1 MKKIIKNNRF
11 LPYGRQNISNID
23 IKQINSVLKSN
34 YITQGPII
42 EEFENKFS
50 KYVGSKYAVA
60 CSSGTAALH
69 LSCLA
74 LNINKKSRVVTSSIT
89 FIASANCA
97 EFVDSKL
104 DLVDVEKNSYCICP
118 DSLEK
123 KLKKKKIDLVIAVHL
138 SGHCADLK
146 RIQLLKK
153 KYKFRL
159 IEDACHGLG
168 GEYMGKKIGSC
179 EYSDLSTFSFHPVK
193 SMTTG
198 EGGMITTNNKSLFEK
213 LKILRSHGVI
223 RSRKLFKN
231 KKYALDN
238 LDNANRWYY
247 EMQELGYNYRMTD
260 IQAALGISQLK
271 RLNKFISKRN
281 NIAKFYNENFK
292 YNKNICLL
300 RKSKD
305 VKHSYHLY
313 TLIIDFKKIKKSK
326 NQIMKELYRSNIG
339 SQVLYIPIYLHP
351 YYKKKYNFKIK
362 SFPNSNDYY
371 EKALS
376 IPIFYDLKRKE
387 QQFVIKMINKIV
399 S

>member
-11 LPYGRQNISNID
+11 LPYGKQNISNID
-23 IKQINSVLKSN
+23 IQQINSVLKSN

-42 EEFENKFS
+42 EEFEKKFS
-50 KYVGSKYAVA
+50 RYVGSKYAIA

-123 KLKKKKIDLVIAVHL
+123 KLKKKKIDLVIVVHL

-146 RIQLLKK
+146 RIQILKK

-179 EYSDLSTFSFHPVK
+179 QYSDLSTFSFHPVK

-198 EGGMITTNNKSLFEK
+198 EGGMITTNNKSLYEK
-213 LKILRSHGVI
+213 LKIFRSHGVI
-223 RSRKLFKN
+223 RSKKLFKN

-238 LDNANRWYY
+238 SDNANRWYY
-247 EMQELGYNYRMTD
+247 EMQELGFNYRMTD

-271 RLNKFISKRN
+271 RLNKFINKRN

-292 YNKNICLL
+292 HNKNICLI

-305 VKHSYHLY
+305 IKHSYHLY
-313 TLIIDFKKIKKSK
+313 TLIIDFKKIKKSR
-326 NQIMKELYRSNIG
+326 NQIMKDLYRSNIG

-362 SFPNSNDYY
+362 SFPNSNEYY

-376 IPIFYDLKRKE
+376 IPIFYDLNRQE

>member
-123 KLKKKKIDLVIAVHL
+123 KLKKKK
-138 SGHCADLK
+138 
-146 RIQLLKK
+146 
-153 KYKFRL
+153 
-159 IEDACHGLG
+159 
-168 GEYMGKKIGSC
+168 
-179 EYSDLSTFSFHPVK
+179 
-193 SMTTG
+193 
-198 EGGMITTNNKSLFEK
+198 N
-213 LKILRSHGVI
+213 
-223 RSRKLFKN
+223 
-231 KKYALDN
+231 
-238 LDNANRWYY
+238 
-247 EMQELGYNYRMTD
+247 
-260 IQAALGISQLK
+260 
-271 RLNKFISKRN
+271 
-281 NIAKFYNENFK
+281 
-292 YNKNICLL
+292 
-300 RKSKD
+300 
-305 VKHSYHLY
+305 
-313 TLIIDFKKIKKSK
+313 
-326 NQIMKELYRSNIG
+326 
-339 SQVLYIPIYLHP
+339 
-351 YYKKKYNFKIK
+351 
-362 SFPNSNDYY
+362 
-371 EKALS
+371 
-376 IPIFYDLKRKE
+376 
-387 QQFVIKMINKIV
+387 
-399 S
+399 